1 MSVND
6 RPAIRFHRVT
16 TRRRSLRALQCPLEP
31 ELLVAEFAGELPP
44 DVALAVREHIVV
56 CETCGAR
63 SRALRA
69 PYELLASLGNEPVHY
84 VPDLRDM
91 VRLRVGSR
99 HVFRSLSQAMGALKR
114 GSALGLTI
122 AIGAGVL
129 VVLLIVGMVITASA
143 QTVTRSANHLTS
155 VPSAAPSGTLYAQTD
170 KLVTVVDPS
179 GSQWEV
185 AEVIAV
191 SQRDGSVLR
200 SLPASK
206 ASLTAARPE
215 QLPRAVALAPD
226 GSLLVELLPAG
237 QKQQGVLVAFDSVTG
252 SIRFITQLK
261 LPGGKPLASGSRAV
275 SLTFAPDGTVIYVGL
290 TVRRPAAGGVR
301 VLLVNTATGAILST
315 LDPVFTATIPM
326 PPPPGSLPPSSFPS
340 LVPYLD
346 ASSLTAAQGAGGS
359 LVVSPDGQWLFD
371 VLVLSSGPAP
381 SYGVLRRISTV
392 TGQTA
397 QELALPGD
405 FTLAQ
410 LAINPSTSNPG
421 VFLVK
426 GSPDAHY
433 YVLDAGAQGPT
444 LLSDISLGGPS
455 APGQTT
461 FTGTLSI
468 SSSADGA
475 RLYIAQDVSA
485 GGELVVGHDRWVVDV
500 RSVTSLAH
508 RFDATAAGA
517 VLSNGV
523 GGDKTLTFILQQ
535 GQVLVTAPD
544 LSGAI
549 TPWLSLGDGHTI
561 VRLIASV
568 P

>member
-1 MSVND
+1 
-6 RPAIRFHRVT
+6 
-16 TRRRSLRALQCPLEP
+16 
-31 ELLVAEFAGELPP
+31 
-44 DVALAVREHIVV
+44 
-56 CETCGAR
+56 
-63 SRALRA
+63 
-69 PYELLASLGNEPVHY
+69 
-84 VPDLRDM
+84 M

-99 HVFRSLSQAMGALKR
+99 HVFRSLSQAMGAMRR
-114 GSALGLTI
+114 GSAFGLTI

-129 VVLLIVGMVITASA
+129 VVLLIVSMVITASA

-170 KLVTVVDPS
+170 KLVTVVDSS
-179 GSQWEV
+179 GSQWEA

-191 SQRDGSVLR
+191 SQRDGSVVR

-226 GSLLVELLPAG
+226 GSLFVELLPAG

-252 SIRFITQLK
+252 SIRFITQIR

-275 SLTFAPDGTVIYVGL
+275 SLTFAPDGRVIYVGL
-290 TVRRPAAGGVR
+290 TVPRPATEAVR
-301 VLLVNTATGAILST
+301 VLLVDTAKGAIVGAI
-315 LDPVFTATIPM
+315 DPIFTTTIPM

-340 LVPYLD
+340 VVPYLD
-346 ASSLTAAQGAGGS
+346 ASSLTVAQGAGGS

-371 VLVLSSGPAP
+371 MLVLSSGPTP

-392 TGQTA
+392 TGQMA

-410 LAINPSTSNPG
+410 LAINPRTGNNPS

-455 APGQTT
+455 APGQPA
-461 FTGTLSI
+461 FSGTLSI

-485 GGELVVGHDRWVVDV
+485 GGGLVIGHDRWVVDV
-500 RSVTSLAH
+500 RSMTSLAH

-517 VLSNGV
+517 ILSNGV
-523 GGDKTLTFILQQ
+523 GGDQTLTFILQQ

-549 TPWLSLGDGHTI
+549 TPWLSLGDGHNI